1 MVETEELLPVVG
13 GAVGGIGIPYLVHRF
28 YDTDPTTGT
37 PKQIIPRL
45 GAYGTPSALTGI
57 GTGVAALALGIFGN
71 RIGMYDDR
79 IKKAA
84 LTYGVA
90 ALGTSLLM
98 AYRAGTPV
106 AATSARARMVSA
118 TAAPAAVA
126 APAAA
131 QRYVQ
136 TPVRKPRT
144 Y

>member
-1 MVETEELLPVVG
+1 MVDTEELLPVVG
-13 GAVGGIGIPYLVHRF
+13 GAIGGIGIPYLVHRY
-28 YDTDPTTGT
+28 YDTDPTTQM
-37 PKQIIPRL
+37 PRQIIPTL
-45 GAYGTPSALTGI
+45 GDYGTPSALTGI
-57 GTGVAALALGIFGN
+57 GTGVAALALGIFGD
-71 RIGMYDDR
+71 RIGMYDAR
-79 IKKAA
+79 LKKAA

-90 ALGTSLLM
+90 AIGTTLLM
-98 AYRAGTPV
+98 VRRAEAPV
-106 AATSARARMVSA
+106 ATAARARMVSA